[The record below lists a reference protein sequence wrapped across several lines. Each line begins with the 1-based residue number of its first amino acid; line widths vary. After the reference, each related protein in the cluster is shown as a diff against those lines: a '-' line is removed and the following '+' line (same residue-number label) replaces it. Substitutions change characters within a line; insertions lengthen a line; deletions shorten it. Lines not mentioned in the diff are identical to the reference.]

1 MTNQEINE
9 AVARKLGWKHAQCQD
24 APGLKTGKEW
34 WFDLEGMPRDTPD
47 FCHSIAAAW
56 EIVEKF
62 QYNLR
67 RIKAMPANKESFW
80 LYKFEICTGPF
91 AEDWISESADTAP
104 MAIALCFLKLE
115 DSK

>member
-1 MTNQEINE
+1 MTDQEINE
-9 AVARKLGWKHAQCQD
+9 TVARKLGWKHAQCQD

-56 EIVEKF
+56 EITE
-62 QYNLR
+62 Q
-67 RIKAMPANKESFW
+67 IPH
-80 LYKFEICTGPF
+80 CTLWHGG
-91 AEDWISESADTAP
+91 DWWMCSWAQTDGSNITPHVKADTAP